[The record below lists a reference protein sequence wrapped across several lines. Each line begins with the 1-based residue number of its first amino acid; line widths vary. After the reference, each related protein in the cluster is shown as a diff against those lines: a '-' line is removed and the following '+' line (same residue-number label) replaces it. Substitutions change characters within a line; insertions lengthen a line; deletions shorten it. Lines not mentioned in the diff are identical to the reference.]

1 MKIEME
7 SCQEHEGALV
17 VFGAGE
23 ECPLCTAQ
31 EKIDEQQDEI
41 ELLKEEIKDL
51 EAAGEPV

>member
-1 MKIEME
+1 M
-7 SCQEHEGALV
+7 CQEHEGALV